1 MIAFF
6 STPLGLAVA
15 VAAVILAIRC
25 FGELLAFAAKAAV
38 VLLVLGAAA
47 YCLGWDPPVFDSGK
61 PETQAAPT
69 QPRSAVPVRWR
80 I

>member
-6 STPLGLAVA
+6 STPLGLVVA

-25 FGELLAFAAKAAV
+25 FGELLAFAARAAV
-38 VLLVLGAAA
+38 VLLLVGVVA
-47 YCLGWDPPVFDSGK
+47 YFLGWQPPVLSDEE
-61 PETQAAPT
+61 PETAPT
-69 QPRSAVPVRWR
+69 RAGSTFVHWR